1 MIQIVRKF
9 LLCGLLLTLLPIV
22 MLRWWPPPVS
32 AFMLHAQLE
41 AYRER
46 DESFRIQ
53 QQWIPLEEIAPTAA
67 LAVVAAEDQLF
78 DQHFGFDLAAMEQAL
93 RNNEAGHKLRG
104 ASTLSQQTAKNLF
117 LYSDQSYVRKALEAY
132 LTILLE
138 LILPKQRI
146 LEIYLN
152 IAQFGRGI
160 YGVQAA
166 SMQFFHKSA
175 AHLTAS
181 EAALLAAVLPN
192 PIRLEVDHPSPY
204 VRGRQ
209 AWILK
214 QMKQLGGITYLRDIL
229 SLSSH
234 NPIG

>member
-1 MIQIVRKF
+1 
-9 LLCGLLLTLLPIV
+9 
-22 MLRWWPPPVS
+22 
-32 AFMLHAQLE
+32 MLHAQIQ
-41 AYRER
+41 AYREG
-46 DESFRIQ
+46 DDSFRIRQ
-53 QQWIPLEEIAPTAA
+53 EWIPLDEIAPTAA

-93 RNNEAGHKLRG
+93 RDNEAGHKLRG

-117 LYSDQSYVRKALEAY
+117 LYPEQSYVRKVLEAGW
-132 LTILLE
+132 TILLE

-166 SMQFFHKSA
+166 SQVFFQKPA
-175 AHLTAS
+175 AQLTAS